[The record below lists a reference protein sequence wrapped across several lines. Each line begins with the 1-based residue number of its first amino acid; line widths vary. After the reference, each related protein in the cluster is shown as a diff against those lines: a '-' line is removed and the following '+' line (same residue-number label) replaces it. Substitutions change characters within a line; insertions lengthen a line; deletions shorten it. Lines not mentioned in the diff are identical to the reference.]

1 MRMNDV
7 DVQMPPRMI
16 LSFNTMSFK
25 EDFKGQQTEEKR
37 FFDDGDDDDE
47 DVQFYFYDD
56 DDDHDDDHDDDDDDG
71 GDDDDGHGDD
81 IRPWSALS
89 FTIHC
94 MHLFLHQQQ
103 AFLCLMQYFV

>member
-1 MRMNDV
+1 MTMNDV

-16 LSFNTMSFK
+16 LSFNTMSFN

-47 DVQFYFYDD
+47 DEDVEFYFYDYDD
-56 DDDHDDDHDDDDDDG
+56 DDDDDDDY
-71 GDDDDGHGDD
+71 DDDDGHGDD

-94 MHLFLHQQQ
+94 MHLFLHQQR
-103 AFLCLMQYFV
+103 AFLYLMQYFV